1 MKIHRLNSNNAFD
14 KLWVIGSLVAVL
26 ALLLCTASGASA
38 QVTTA
43 DVRGTIMDEQGAAVA
58 GADVSITNAQTG
70 LSRGTK
76 SGSDGS
82 YSFTELP
89 LGPYNVHVTHAGFKA
104 ETQTGIVLHV
114 NDSLVVNVSLKVGA
128 ISESVTVEASP
139 VAVETTSGELTGL
152 IEASQVSELPLNGRN
167 FMQLIT
173 LIPGVAPAEAFSV
186 TNKGLKGA
194 SDVSVSGSPSNG
206 NQWLVDGANN
216 NDTGSQRTILIY
228 PSTESIEEFKIERNS
243 YGAEFG
249 LMAGA
254 TISLVTKSGT
264 NDFHGSA
271 FYSGRNDKLNAY
283 DTELKAGC
291 NYVNGVIQNCPKNKF
306 RGNDYGFTIG
316 GPVKKGKVFFF
327 YSEEWNKR
335 IEGLTANN
343 HVPTIGERTGNF
355 ADVAACPASAA
366 NKAKGVN
373 DFGFPIDSTTGAPA
387 LHDPA
392 GPVGNASFGSSIPSG
407 RLSPGGELA
416 MTQYPNPTLTYT
428 STSCP
433 FINWTASQNVPT
445 PWREEN
451 ARGDINITKTLTL
464 MLKFTND
471 HWVLGPP
478 SNGFGW
484 GNNSL
489 GVIDES
495 WNQPGRIAA
504 AKLSKT
510 IGATAVND
518 FQFSYSANR
527 ITIQP
532 SNLPLEQKL
541 NDAMPTFF
549 PLSGKRYGD
558 KGPSVWYSGWGNA
571 HLPSVWTIAPW
582 ANAQDLYTWQDDFSI
597 VRGRHTLKFGGI
609 FSRNSK
615 NEQQSNAE
623 FGGLFGAVGYN
634 GCNGTVTKDA
644 MGNPILPCPNGAGNL
659 TGYDV
664 ADNLLLN
671 MAFNW
676 SEASNININDIRWRN
691 TEFYGADT
699 FRLSNRLTV
708 VYGVR
713 YSLLPNPYFND
724 DLYTS
729 FNPAAYN
736 AALGNATCNG
746 LLYPPD
752 KPNPCPAGTG
762 GMAGPNRALWNNNNH
777 MFAPRLSFAYDPTGK
792 GKWAI
797 RAGAGQFFNR
807 DRLYP
812 LQIGGANPPFI
823 GNFTTTNG
831 RFIDSITQPPA
842 CAPNCFGQGLGNAT
856 IGGETS
862 NQMPNSW
869 QYNLTIQHELFHNAV
884 LEVGYVGNHN
894 VHWEIRSDINGIHAA
909 DRLAYLQDSAC
920 SKSLGNC
927 LDANG
932 KPEDANP
939 ARTALRPFGP
949 LRGDNSL
956 TYYTRNAS
964 SSYNALQALF
974 NMRFTRNSIFQ
985 VAYTWSKLISDTQ
998 LIDTPALNVDPYN
1011 PRASRGPDL
1020 LNRPQILVANVVYNL
1035 PTLQAQQKFVRGA
1048 LGSWEISGIVNL
1060 ATGPSLTPTINSIA
1074 NLGDP
1079 SGTGSNSLERPMR
1092 VPGQP
1097 CRTSG
1102 PDGRQWLNPN
1112 AYTMNGFVLGQIGSS
1127 GVGICSGPGNSDL
1140 DASLRKNFKLTERV
1154 RVQFQFDFF
1163 NAFNHPQY
1171 QASALNMG
1179 LNFNAPKLTV
1189 DDPTSAEF
1197 LDSAGAP
1204 IYPRTNPAPMSSPFT
1219 GCGASHLASATGNY
1233 PQIWCANSITNTT
1246 LNAGTFGYASGARE
1260 NGWRQM
1266 QYGIKFSF

>member
-1 MKIHRLNSNNAFD
+1 MKIQFLNASKSFSNSRAMISLLAVVVLVLGSAF
-14 KLWVIGSLVAVL
+14 
-26 ALLLCTASGASA
+26 GARA

-43 DVRGTIMDEQGAAVA
+43 DVRGAIMDEQGAAVA
-58 GADVSITNAQTG
+58 GADVSIINAQTG
-70 LSRGTK
+70 LSRNTK
-76 SGSDGS
+76 SGSDGA

-89 LGPYNVHVTHAGFKA
+89 LGTYNIHVTHPGFKA
-104 ETQTGIVLHV
+104 ETQTGITLHV
-114 NDSLVVNVSLKVGA
+114 NDSLVLNVSLKVGA

-139 VAVETTSGELTGL
+139 VEVETTSGELTGL
-152 IEASQVSELPLNGRN
+152 IRPNQVSELPLNGRN

-228 PSTESIEEFKIERNS
+228 PSTESIQEFKIERNS

-254 TISLVTKSGT
+254 TISLVTKSGS
-264 NDFHGSA
+264 NGFHGSVY
-271 FYSGRNDKLNAY
+271 YSGRNDKLNAY

-291 NYVNGVIQNCPKNKF
+291 PTCPKNKF
-306 RGNDYGFTIG
+306 RGNDYGYTIG
-316 GPVKKGKVFFF
+316 GPVKKNKIFFF
-327 YSEEWNKR
+327 WSQEWNKR
-335 IEGLTANN
+335 IEGLTATN
-343 HVPTIGERTGNF
+343 HVPTMAERGGDF
-355 ADVAACPASAA
+355 SDLAACPASA
-366 NKAKGVN
+366 N
-373 DFGFPIDSTTGAPA
+373 TGYPVGG
-387 LHDPA
+387 LHDPSGA
-392 GPVGNASFGSSIPSG
+392 PGNTSFGNTIPAG
-407 RLSPGGELA
+407 RLSPGGALA
-416 MTQYPNPTLTYT
+416 LTQYPAPTLAYT

-433 FINWTASQNVPT
+433 FLNWTQSQNVPT

-471 HWVLGPP
+471 SWKIGPP

-484 GNNSL
+484 GSNSL
-489 GVIDES
+489 GVIDQS

-510 IGATAVND
+510 IGSSAVND

-532 SNLPLEQKL
+532 SNLALEQKL
-541 NDAMPTFF
+541 NNAIPTFF
-549 PLSGKRYGD
+549 PLSDKRYGD
-558 KGPSVWYSGWGNA
+558 KGPSIWFSGWGNA
-571 HLPSVWTIAPW
+571 HLPSVWTISPW
-582 ANAQDLYTWQDDFSI
+582 ANAQDLYTWQDDFSM
-597 VRGRHTLKFGGI
+597 VKGRHTLKFGGI
-609 FSRNSK
+609 YSRNSK

-623 FGGLFGAVGYN
+623 FGGLFGAVGFN
-634 GCNGTVTKDA
+634 GCSGTVVA
-644 MGNPILPCPNGAGNL
+644 GQCPNASGNL

-664 ADNLLLN
+664 ADVLLKN

-676 SEASNININDIRWRN
+676 SEASNININDIRWQN
-691 TEFYGADT
+691 TEFYAADT
-699 FRLSNRLTV
+699 YRVTSRFTL
-708 VYGVR
+708 VYGLR

-736 AALGNATCNG
+736 PALGTATCNG
-746 LLYPPD
+746 LLYPPG

-762 GMAGPNRALWNNNNH
+762 GTPGPNRALWNNNNH
-777 MFAPRLSFAYDPTGK
+777 MIAPRLSMAYDPTGK

-807 DRLYP
+807 DRLYA

-831 RFIDSITQPPA
+831 RFIDTITQPGA
-842 CAPNCFGQGLGNAT
+842 CAPNCFGQGLGNAA

-869 QYNLTIQHELFHNAV
+869 QYNLTIQHELFKNAV

-894 VHWEIRSDINGIHAA
+894 VHWEIRSDINAVPEA
-909 DRLAYLQDSAC
+909 DRLTYVQDS
-920 SKSLGNC
+920 GN
-927 LDANG
+927 G
-932 KPEDANP
+932 T
-939 ARTALRPFGP
+939 ARAGLRPFGP
-949 LRGDNSL
+949 LKGDNSL

-964 SSYNALQALF
+964 SNYNSLQALF
-974 NMRFTRNSIFQ
+974 NMRFSRNSIFQ

-998 LIDTPALNVDPYN
+998 LIDTPALNVDHYN

-1020 LNRPQILVANVVYNL
+1020 LNRPQILVANLVYNL
-1035 PTLQAQQKFVRGA
+1035 PTLQGQDKYVRGA
-1048 LGSWEISGIVNL
+1048 FGSWEVSGIVNL
-1060 ATGPSLTPTINSIA
+1060 AAGPSLTPTINSIQ

-1097 CRTSG
+1097 CRVSSA
-1102 PDGRQWLNPN
+1102 DGRQWLNPN
-1112 AYTMNGFVLGQIGSS
+1112 AYTMNGFALGQIGSS
-1127 GVGICSGPGNSDL
+1127 GVGICTGPGNSDV
-1140 DASLRKNFKLTERV
+1140 DTSLRKNFKITERV
-1154 RVQFQFDFF
+1154 RMQFQFDFF
-1163 NAFNHPQY
+1163 NLFNHPQY
-1171 QASALNMG
+1171 QASAINMG
-1179 LNFNAPKLTV
+1179 LNFNAVNTAASP
-1189 DDPTSAEF
+1189 EF
-1197 LDSAGAP
+1197 KTASGAGT
-1204 IYPRTNPAPMSSPFT
+1204 TN
-1219 GCGASHLASATGNY
+1219 LANAV
-1233 PQIWCANSITNTT
+1233 SIQNTT
-1246 LNAGTFGYASGARE
+1246 LSPGTFGYATQSRE
-1260 NGWRQM
+1260 NGWRQL
-1266 QYGIKFSF
+1266 QYGLKFTF

>member
-1 MKIHRLNSNNAFD
+1 MNIRFSNSNKANATCRM
-14 KLWVIGSLVAVL
+14 IGSLLTLV
-26 ALLLCTASGASA
+26 ALLLCTSVAARA
-38 QVTTA
+38 QVVTA
-43 DVRGTIMDEQGAAVA
+43 SVRGTIMDEQGAAVA
-58 GADVSITNAQTG
+58 GADVTIANSATG
-70 LSRGTK
+70 YSRTAKTGV
-76 SGSDGS
+76 DGQ
-82 YSFTELP
+82 YSFQELP
-89 LGPYNVHVTHAGFKA
+89 LGVYSLHVSHSGFKS
-104 ETQTGIVLHV
+104 ETQTGITLHV
-114 NDSLVVNVSLKVGA
+114 NDSLVLNVSLKVGA
-128 ISESVTVEASP
+128 ITESVTVEAAP
-139 VAVETTSGELTGL
+139 VAVETTNGELTGL

-216 NDTGSQRTILIY
+216 NDTGSQRTILVY
-228 PSTESIEEFKIERNS
+228 PSTESIQEFKIERNS

-254 TISLVTKSGT
+254 TISLVTKSGS
-264 NDFHGSA
+264 NAFHGSVY
-271 FYSGRNDKLNAY
+271 YSGRNDKLNSY

-291 NYVNGVIQNCPKNKF
+291 PTCAKNKF
-306 RGNDYGFTIG
+306 RGNDYGYTIG
-316 GPVKKGKVFFF
+316 GPVKKDKIFFF
-327 YSEEWNKR
+327 WSQEWNKR
-335 IEGLTANN
+335 IEGLTASA
-343 HVPTIGERTGNF
+343 HVPTLGERTGNF
-355 ADVAACPASAA
+355 SDVAACPASAA
-366 NKAKGVN
+366 NKANGVN
-373 DFGFPIDSTTGAPA
+373 DFGFPINTVTGAPA

-392 GPVGNASFGSSIPSG
+392 GAPGNQSLGSSIPAG
-407 RLSPGGELA
+407 RQSAGALLA
-416 MTQYPNPTLTYT
+416 LTQYPAPTLAYT
-428 STSCP
+428 SASCP
-433 FINWTASQNVPT
+433 FTNWTASQNVPT

-451 ARGDINITKTLTL
+451 VRGDFNITKTLTL

-471 HWVLGPP
+471 SWQIGPP

-484 GNNSL
+484 GNNNL

-495 WNQPGRIAA
+495 WSQPGRIAA

-510 IGATAVND
+510 LGSSAVND

-527 ITIQP
+527 ITINP
-532 SNLPLEQKL
+532 SNLALETQL
-541 NDAMPTFF
+541 NNAIPTFF
-549 PLSGKRYGD
+549 PISDKRYGD
-558 KGPSVWYSGWGNA
+558 KGPSIWFSGWGNA

-597 VRGRHTLKFGGI
+597 VKSRHTLKFGAVY
-609 FSRNSK
+609 SRNSK

-634 GCNGTVTKDA
+634 GCTNKVVAGQ
-644 MGNPILPCPNGAGNL
+644 CPNTSGNL

-664 ADNLLLN
+664 SDLLLQN

-676 SEASNININDIRWRN
+676 SEASTININDIRWQN
-691 TEFYGADT
+691 TEFYAADT
-699 FRLSNRLTV
+699 FRVTSRFTL

-713 YSLLPNPYFND
+713 YSLLPNPYFAD

-736 AALGNATCNG
+736 PALGTATCNG
-746 LLYPPD
+746 LLYSPGL
-752 KPNPCPAGTG
+752 KSNPCPAGSG
-762 GMAGPNRALWNNNNH
+762 GTPGPNRALWNNNNH
-777 MFAPRLSFAYDPTGK
+777 MFAPRLSMAWDPTGK

-797 RAGAGQFFNR
+797 RLGAGQFFNR
-807 DRLYP
+807 DRLYA

-823 GNFTTTNG
+823 GNFTTNSG
-831 RFIDSITQPPA
+831 RFIDNVNQPGA
-842 CAPNCFGQGLGNAT
+842 CAPTCFSQGLGNAA

-869 QYNLTIQHELFHNAV
+869 QYNLTVQHELFRNAV

-894 VHWEIRSDINGIHAA
+894 IHWEIRSDVNAVPEA
-909 DRLAYLQDSAC
+909 DRLRYVQNAGNSAFRA
-920 SKSLGNC
+920 G
-927 LDANG
+927 
-932 KPEDANP
+932 
-939 ARTALRPFGP
+939 LRPFGP
-949 LRGDNSL
+949 LKGDNSL

-998 LIDTPALNVDPYN
+998 LIDTPALNVDHYN
-1011 PRASRGPDL
+1011 PSASRGPDL

-1035 PTLQAQQKFVRGA
+1035 PTLQNQGKFVRNA

-1060 ATGPSLTPTINSIA
+1060 ASGPSLTPTINSIA

-1092 VPGQP
+1092 VAGQP
-1097 CRTSG
+1097 CRASG

-1112 AYTMNGFVLGQIGSS
+1112 AYTMNGFELGKIGSS
-1127 GVGICSGPGNSDL
+1127 GVGICTGPGNSDV
-1140 DASLRKNFKLTERV
+1140 DSSLRKNFKLTERV
-1154 RVQFQFDFF
+1154 RMQFQFDFF
-1163 NAFNHPQY
+1163 NLFNHPQY
-1171 QASALNMG
+1171 QASALNVG
-1179 LNFNAPKLTV
+1179 LNFTAPNTAALPEFKDAAGNGTTSIANAV
-1189 DDPTSAEF
+1189 
-1197 LDSAGAP
+1197 
-1204 IYPRTNPAPMSSPFT
+1204 
-1219 GCGASHLASATGNY
+1219 
-1233 PQIWCANSITNTT
+1233 SIQNTT
-1246 LNAGTFGYASGARE
+1246 LNPGTFGYATQSRE
-1260 NGWRQM
+1260 NGWRQL
-1266 QYGIKFSF
+1266 QYGLKFTF

>member
-1 MKIHRLNSNNAFD
+1 MKIQFLNSNESFCNSRVIISLFAVVVLVLCSAF
-14 KLWVIGSLVAVL
+14 SAR
-26 ALLLCTASGASA
+26 A

-43 DVRGTIMDEQGAAVA
+43 AVRGTVMDEQGAAIA
-58 GADVSITNAQTG
+58 EADVSFTSTEMG
-70 LSRGTK
+70 FTRSMK
-76 SGSDGS
+76 SGSDGQ
-82 YSFTELP
+82 YNFPELP
-89 LGPYNVHVTHAGFKA
+89 LGTYRVHVTHAGFKA

-114 NDSLVVNVSLKVGA
+114 NDSLVLNVSLKVGA
-128 ISESVTVEASP
+128 ITETVTVEAAP
-139 VAVETTSGELTGL
+139 VAVETTNGELTGL
-152 IEASQVSELPLNGRN
+152 IQSSQVSELPLNGRN

-173 LIPGVAPAEAFSV
+173 LVPGVAPAEAFSV

-206 NQWLVDGANN
+206 NQWLLDGANN

-228 PSTESIEEFKIERNS
+228 PSTESIQEFKIERNS

-254 TISLVTKSGT
+254 TISLVTKSGS
-264 NDFHGSA
+264 NGFHGSVY
-271 FYSGRNDKLNAY
+271 YSGRNDKLNSF

-291 NYVNGVIQNCPKNKF
+291 PTCAKNKF
-306 RGNDYGFTIG
+306 RGNDYGYTIG
-316 GPVKKGKVFFF
+316 GPVKKDKIFFF
-327 YSEEWNKR
+327 WSQEWNKR
-335 IEGLTANN
+335 IEGLTATN
-343 HVPTIGERTGNF
+343 HVPTLAERGGDFN
-355 ADVAACPASAA
+355 DLAACPASA
-366 NKAKGVN
+366 G
-373 DFGFPIDSTTGAPA
+373 TGYPA
-387 LHDPA
+387 GGLHDPA
-392 GPVGNASFGSSIPSG
+392 GAPGNFSFGNTIPTARLNPVGQ
-407 RLSPGGELA
+407 LLL
-416 MTQYPNPTLTYT
+416 TQYPAPTLPYT
-428 STSCP
+428 SSSCP
-433 FINWTASQNVPT
+433 NLNWTASQNVPT

-451 ARGDINITKTLTL
+451 VRGDINLTKTLTL

-471 HWVLGPP
+471 SWKIGPP

-484 GNNSL
+484 GSNSL

-510 IGATAVND
+510 IGPSAVND

-532 SNLPLEQKL
+532 SNIALEQKL
-541 NDAMPTFF
+541 NDAIPTFF

-571 HLPSVWTIAPW
+571 HLPSVWTISPW

-597 VRGRHTLKFGGI
+597 VKGRHTLKFGGI
-609 FSRNSK
+609 YSRNSK

-623 FGGLFGAVGYN
+623 FGGMFGAVGYN
-634 GCNGTVTKDA
+634 GCNGKLVA
-644 MGNPILPCPNGAGNL
+644 GQCPFTTAGSFT

-664 ADNLLLN
+664 ADQVLQN

-676 SEASNININDIRWRN
+676 SEASNININDIRWQN
-691 TEFYGADT
+691 TEFYAADT
-699 FRLSNRLTV
+699 FRMTSRFTL

-736 AALGNATCNG
+736 PALGNATCNG
-746 LLYPPD
+746 LLYSPGL
-752 KPNPCPAGTG
+752 KANPCPANSG
-762 GMAGPNRALWNNNNH
+762 GIAGPNRALWNNNNH

-807 DRLYP
+807 DRLYA

-831 RFIDSITQPPA
+831 RFVDSITQPGA
-842 CAPNCFGQGLGNAT
+842 CAPTCFGQGLGNAA

-884 LEVGYVGNHN
+884 LAVGYVGNHN
-894 VHWEIRSDINGIHAA
+894 VHWEIRSDINAVPEA
-909 DRLAYLQDSAC
+909 DRLTFIHDQGNATLQ
-920 SKSLGNC
+920 G
-927 LDANG
+927 
-932 KPEDANP
+932 
-939 ARTALRPFGP
+939 ALRPFNALKGS
-949 LRGDNSL
+949 NSL

-964 SSYNALQALF
+964 SNYNALQALF

-998 LIDTPALNVDPYN
+998 LIDTPALNVDHNN
-1011 PRASRGPDL
+1011 PTASRGPDL
-1020 LNRPQILVANVVYNL
+1020 LNRPQILVANMVYNL
-1035 PTLQAQQKFVRGA
+1035 PTLQDREKFVRGA

-1060 ATGPSLTPTINSIA
+1060 ATGPSLTPVISSIQGVSDPWG
-1074 NLGDP
+1074 LG
-1079 SGTGSNSLERPMR
+1079 STGLQR
-1092 VPGQP
+1092 
-1097 CRTSG
+1097 
-1102 PDGRQWLNPN
+1102 
-1112 AYTMNGFVLGQIGSS
+1112 AA
-1127 GVGICSGPGNSDL
+1127 GV
-1140 DASLRKNFKLTERV
+1140 R
-1154 RVQFQFDFF
+1154 
-1163 NAFNHPQY
+1163 
-1171 QASALNMG
+1171 
-1179 LNFNAPKLTV
+1179 
-1189 DDPTSAEF
+1189 
-1197 LDSAGAP
+1197 
-1204 IYPRTNPAPMSSPFT
+1204 
-1219 GCGASHLASATGNY
+1219 
-1233 PQIWCANSITNTT
+1233 
-1246 LNAGTFGYASGARE
+1246 
-1260 NGWRQM
+1260 
-1266 QYGIKFSF
+1266 

>member
-1 MKIHRLNSNNAFD
+1 MKNQASRLSGVRFNFRTILA
-14 KLWVIGSLVAVL
+14 LCG
-26 ALLLCTASGASA
+26 ALLLMLGASSVVQA

-43 DVRGTIMDEQGAAVA
+43 DVRGTILDEQGAAVA
-58 GADVSITNAQTG
+58 GADVSITNTQTG
-70 LSRGTK
+70 LSRNTK
-76 SGSDGS
+76 SGSDGA

-89 LGPYNVHVTHAGFKA
+89 LGTYNIHVTHAGFKA
-104 ETQTGIVLHV
+104 ETQTGVALHV
-114 NDSLVVNVSLKVGA
+114 NDSLVLNVALRVGA
-128 ISESVTVEASP
+128 ISEMVTVEASP
-139 VAVETTSGELTGL
+139 IAVETTSGELTGL
-152 IEASQVSELPLNGRN
+152 IQGSQVSELPLNGRN

-249 LMAGA
+249 LMSGA
-254 TISLVTKSGT
+254 TINLVTKSGS
-264 NDFHGSA
+264 NAFHGSVY
-271 FYSGRNDKLNAY
+271 YSGRNDKLNAF

-291 NYVNGVIQNCPKNKF
+291 PTCPKNKF
-306 RGNDYGFTIG
+306 RGNDYGYTVG
-316 GPVKKGKVFFF
+316 GPVKKDKIFFF
-327 YSEEWNKR
+327 WSQEWNKR
-335 IEGLTANN
+335 IEGLTATN
-343 HVPTIGERTGNF
+343 HVPTMAERTGDF
-355 ADVAACPASAA
+355 SDLAACPASA
-366 NKAKGVN
+366 N
-373 DFGFPIDSTTGAPA
+373 TGYPA
-387 LHDPA
+387 GGLHDPTQA
-392 GPVGNASFGSSIPSG
+392 PGTFTFGNTIPAN
-407 RLSPGGELA
+407 RVSPGGALA
-416 MTQYPNPTLTYT
+416 LTEYPAPTLAYT

-433 FINWTASQNVPT
+433 FLNWTASQNVPT

-451 ARGDINITKTLTL
+451 ARGDINLTKSLTL

-471 HWVLGPP
+471 SWKIGPP

-484 GNNSL
+484 GSNSL

-504 AKLSKT
+504 AKLTKT
-510 IGATAVND
+510 IGASAVND

-532 SNLPLEQKL
+532 SNLALEQKL
-541 NDAMPTFF
+541 NDAIPTFF

-558 KGPSVWYSGWGNA
+558 KGPSVWFSGWGNA
-571 HLPSVWTIAPW
+571 HLPSVWTISPW

-597 VRGRHTLKFGGI
+597 VKGRHTLKFGGI
-609 FSRNSK
+609 YSRNSK

-634 GCNGTVTKDA
+634 GCSGTVVV
-644 MGNPILPCPNGAGNL
+644 GQCPNASGNL

-664 ADNLLLN
+664 ADVLLQN

-691 TEFYGADT
+691 TEFYAADT
-699 FRLSNRLTV
+699 YRVTSRFTV
-708 VYGVR
+708 VYGLR

-724 DLYTS
+724 NLYTS

-736 AALGNATCNG
+736 PALGNATCNG
-746 LLYPPD
+746 LLYPPGE
-752 KPNPCPAGTG
+752 PNPCPAGTG
-762 GMAGPNRALWNNNNH
+762 GTPGPNRALWNNNNH
-777 MFAPRLSFAYDPTGK
+777 MFAPRLSMAFDPTGN

-807 DRLYP
+807 DRLFA

-831 RFIDSITQPPA
+831 RFIDSISQPGA
-842 CAPNCFGQGLGNAT
+842 CAPNCFGQGLGNAA

-869 QYNLTIQHELFHNAV
+869 QYNLTIQHELFKNAV

-894 VHWEIRSDINGIHAA
+894 VHWEIRSDINSVPEA
-909 DRLAYLQDSAC
+909 DRLTYVQDS
-920 SKSLGNC
+920 GN
-927 LDANG
+927 G
-932 KPEDANP
+932 P
-939 ARTALRPFGP
+939 ARAALRPFGP
-949 LRGDNSL
+949 LKGDNSL
-956 TYYTRNAS
+956 TYYTHNAS
-964 SSYNALQALF
+964 SSYNSLQALF
-974 NMRFTRNSIFQ
+974 NMHFTHNSIFQ

-998 LIDTPALNVDPYN
+998 LIDTPALNVDHNN
-1011 PRASRGPDL
+1011 PAASRGPDL

-1035 PTLQAQQKFVRGA
+1035 PALQDRNKYVRGA

-1060 ATGPSLTPTINSIA
+1060 ASGPSLTPIINSIA
-1074 NLGDP
+1074 NVGDP

-1097 CRTSG
+1097 CRVKG

-1127 GVGICSGPGNSDL
+1127 GVGICSGPGNSDV
-1140 DASLRKNFKLTERV
+1140 DSSLRKNFKITERV
-1154 RVQFQFDFF
+1154 KMQFQFDFF
-1163 NAFNHPQY
+1163 NLFNHPQY
-1171 QASALNMG
+1171 QAQNAATDLALG
-1179 LNFNAPKLTV
+1179 LNFNAPNTAALPEFKTAAGTGT
-1189 DDPTSAEF
+1189 TSLSNAV
-1197 LDSAGAP
+1197 
-1204 IYPRTNPAPMSSPFT
+1204 
-1219 GCGASHLASATGNY
+1219 
-1233 PQIWCANSITNTT
+1233 SIQNTT
-1246 LNAGTFGYASGARE
+1246 LSPGNFGYATKSRE

-1266 QYGIKFSF
+1266 QYGLKFSF

>member
-1 MKIHRLNSNNAFD
+1 MKTQFPNSKD
-14 KLWVIGSLVAVL
+14 VMRKLRVFASLLGFL
-26 ALLLCTASGASA
+26 ALILCTSLAARA

-43 DVRGTIMDEQGAAVA
+43 DVRGTVTDEQGAAVA
-58 GADVSITNAQTG
+58 GADVTITNAQTG
-70 LSRGTK
+70 LARDAK
-76 SGSDGS
+76 SGTDGT

-89 LGPYNVHVTHAGFKA
+89 LGSYNIHVTHSGFKA

-114 NDSLVVNVSLKVGA
+114 NDSLVVNVGLKIGA

-139 VAVETTSGELTGL
+139 IAVETTSGELTGL
-152 IEASQVSELPLNGRN
+152 IQASQVSELPLNGRN

-228 PSTESIEEFKIERNS
+228 PSTESIQEFKIERNS

-291 NYVNGVIQNCPKNKF
+291 PTPLSSVTCPKNKF

-335 IEGLTANN
+335 IEGLTASN
-343 HVPTIGERTGNF
+343 HVPTMAERGGDF
-355 ADVAACPASAA
+355 SDLAACPASA
-366 NKAKGVN
+366 G
-373 DFGFPIDSTTGAPA
+373 TGYPA
-387 LHDPA
+387 GGLHDPSAAPGTFGFA
-392 GPVGNASFGSSIPSG
+392 GQATTNTIPAN
-407 RLSPGGELA
+407 RLSPGGALA
-416 MTQYPNPTLTYT
+416 LTEYPAPTLPYT

-451 ARGDINITKTLTL
+451 ARGDINLTKSLTL

-471 HWVLGPP
+471 SWKIGPP

-484 GNNSL
+484 GSNSL

-510 IGATAVND
+510 IGASAVND

-532 SNLPLEQKL
+532 SNLALETAL
-541 NDAMPTFF
+541 NDAIPTFF
-549 PLSGKRYGD
+549 PIGGKRYGD
-558 KGPSVWYSGWGNA
+558 KGPSIWFSGWGNA
-571 HLPSVWTIAPW
+571 HLPSVWTISPW

-597 VRGRHTLKFGGI
+597 VRGKHTIKLGGVY
-609 FSRNSK
+609 SRNSK

-623 FGGLFGAVGYN
+623 FGGLFGSVGFN
-634 GCNGTVTKDA
+634 GCSGTVVA
-644 MGNPILPCPNGAGNL
+644 GQCPNASGNQ

-664 ADNLLLN
+664 ADVLLKN

-676 SEASNININDIRWRN
+676 SEASNININDIRWQN
-691 TEFYGADT
+691 TEFYAADT
-699 FRLSNRLTV
+699 FRVTSRLTV

-736 AALGNATCNG
+736 PALGNATCNG
-746 LLYPPD
+746 LLYSPA

-762 GMAGPNRALWNNNNH
+762 GVAGPNRALWNNNNH

-797 RAGAGQFFNR
+797 RVGAGQFFNR
-807 DRLYP
+807 DRLYA

-831 RFIDSITQPPA
+831 RFIDSITQPGA
-842 CAPNCFGQGLGNAT
+842 CSPNCFGQGLGNAA

-869 QYNLTIQHELFHNAV
+869 QYNVTIQHELFKNAL
-884 LEVGYVGNHN
+884 LELGYVGNHN
-894 VHWEIRSDINGIHAA
+894 VHWEIRSDINAVPEA
-909 DRLAYLQDSAC
+909 DRLTYVQDS
-920 SKSLGNC
+920 GNG
-927 LDANG
+927 A
-932 KPEDANP
+932 
-939 ARTALRPFGP
+939 ARAALRPFGP
-949 LRGDNSL
+949 LKGDNSL

-964 SSYNALQALF
+964 SSYNSLQALF

-985 VAYTWSKLISDTQ
+985 LAYTWSKLISDTQ
-998 LIDTPALNVDPYN
+998 LIDTPALNIDHYN
-1011 PRASRGPDL
+1011 PSASRGPDL

-1035 PTLQAQQKFVRGA
+1035 PTLQSQQKFVRGA
-1048 LGSWEISGIVNL
+1048 LGSWELSGIVNL
-1060 ATGPSLTPTINSIA
+1060 ASGPSLTPIINSIS

-1097 CRTSG
+1097 CRVSG

-1112 AYTMNGFVLGQIGSS
+1112 AYTLNGFQLGQIGNS
-1127 GVGICSGPGNSDL
+1127 GVGICTGPGNSDV
-1140 DASLRKNFKLTERV
+1140 DSSLRKNFKLTERF
-1154 RVQFQFDFF
+1154 RMQFSFDMF
-1163 NAFNHPQY
+1163 NLFNHPQY
-1171 QASALNMG
+1171 QASALNLG
-1179 LNFNAPKLTV
+1179 LNFNAPNTAAL
-1189 DDPTSAEF
+1189 PEF
-1197 LDSAGAP
+1197 K
-1204 IYPRTNPAPMSSPFT
+1204 T
-1219 GCGASHLASATGNY
+1219 ATGAGTTN
-1233 PQIWCANSITNTT
+1233 IANAVSLQNTT
-1246 LNAGTFGYASGARE
+1246 LSPGTFGYATQARE

-1266 QYGIKFSF
+1266 QYGLKISF

>member
-1 MKIHRLNSNNAFD
+1 MASVSEAWISYLFPPKTSSRGTRMKIQRLNSNNAFD
-14 KLWVIGSLVAVL
+14 KLWVIGSLLVVL
-26 ALLLCTASGASA
+26 ALVLCSASGARA

-43 DVRGTIMDEQGAAVA
+43 DVRGTIMDEMGAAVA
-58 GADVSITNAQTG
+58 GADVSISNAQTG
-70 LSRGTK
+70 LTRNTK
-76 SGSDGS
+76 SGSDGT

-89 LGPYNVHVTHAGFKA
+89 LGTYNIHVTHAGFKA
-104 ETQTGIVLHV
+104 ETQTGIALHV
-114 NDSLVVNVSLKVGA
+114 NDSLVVNVGLRVGA

-152 IEASQVSELPLNGRN
+152 IQASQVSELPLNGRN

-173 LIPGVAPAEAFSV
+173 LVPGVAPAEAFSV

-254 TISLVTKSGT
+254 TISLVTKSGS

-271 FYSGRNDKLNAY
+271 YYSGRNDKLNAY

-291 NYVNGVIQNCPKNKF
+291 PTPLSPVTCPKNKF

-335 IEGLTANN
+335 IEGLTATN
-343 HVPTIGERTGNF
+343 HVPTMAERGGDF
-355 ADVAACPASAA
+355 SDVAACAA
-366 NKAKGVN
+366 AGV
-373 DFGFPIDSTTGAPA
+373 GGTGYPTTG

-392 GPVGNASFGSSIPSG
+392 AAPGTYFGNVIAPG
-407 RLSPGGELA
+407 RLDATGQLLLSE
-416 MTQYPNPTLTYT
+416 YPAPTLAYT
-428 STSCP
+428 PTSCP
-433 FINWTASQNVPT
+433 NLNWTASQNVPT

-451 ARGDINITKTLTL
+451 ARGDINLTKTLTL

-471 HWVLGPP
+471 SWQIGPP

-484 GNNSL
+484 GSNSL

-510 IGATAVND
+510 IGSNAVND

-527 ITIQP
+527 ITINP
-532 SNLPLEQKL
+532 SNLALETSL

-549 PLSGKRYGD
+549 PLAGKRYGD

-571 HLPSVWTIAPW
+571 HLPSVWTISPW

-597 VRGRHTLKFGGI
+597 VKGRHTLKFGGI
-609 FSRNSK
+609 FSKNSK

-623 FGGLFGAVGYN
+623 FGNMNGAVGYL
-634 GCNGTVTKDA
+634 GCNGATKYSD
-644 MGNPILPCPNGAGNL
+644 GTPIPSCPNAAGNT

-664 ADNLLLN
+664 ADQLLQG

-699 FRLSNRLTV
+699 FRLTNRLTV

-736 AALGNATCNG
+736 PALKTGTCNG

-752 KPNPCPAGTG
+752 KPNPCATLPGGAAVNG
-762 GMAGPNRALWNNNNH
+762 GMPGPNRALWNNNNH
-777 MFAPRLSFAYDPTGK
+777 MFAPRFSIAYDPTGK

-807 DRLYP
+807 DRLYA

-831 RFIDSITQPPA
+831 RFADSIAQPGA
-842 CAPNCFGQGLGNAT
+842 CAPNGVHSAGCFGQGLGNAA

-869 QYNLTIQHELFHNAV
+869 QYNLTVQHELFHNAV

-894 VHWEIRSDINGIHAA
+894 VHWEIRSDINAVPEA
-909 DRLAYLQDSAC
+909 DRLAFVQDQGNAALQA
-920 SKSLGNC
+920 
-927 LDANG
+927 AF
-932 KPEDANP
+932 
-939 ARTALRPFGP
+939 RPFNALKGN
-949 LRGDNSL
+949 NSL

-998 LIDTPALNVDPYN
+998 LIDTPALNVDHNN
-1011 PRASRGPDL
+1011 PSASRGPDL
-1020 LNRPQILVANVVYNL
+1020 LNRPQILVANVIYNL
-1035 PTLQAQQKFVRGA
+1035 PTLQDQQKFVRGA
-1048 LGSWEISGIVNL
+1048 LGSWEVSGIVNL
-1060 ATGPSLTPTINSIA
+1060 ATGPSLTPVISSIQGVSDPWG
-1074 NLGDP
+1074 LG
-1079 SGTGSNSLERPMR
+1079 STGLQRPVR

-1097 CRTSG
+1097 CRASG
-1102 PDGRQWLNPN
+1102 SDGRQWLNPN
-1112 AYTMNGFVLGQIGSS
+1112 AYTMNGFMLGSNGTS
-1127 GVGICSGPGNSDL
+1127 GVGICQGPGNSDV
-1140 DASLRKNFKLTERV
+1140 DSSLRKNFKLTERV
-1154 RVQFQFDFF
+1154 KMQFQFDFF
-1163 NAFNHPQY
+1163 NLFNHPQY
-1171 QASALNMG
+1171 QASALTMG
-1179 LNFNAPKLTV
+1179 LNFNAVNTV
-1189 DDPTSAEF
+1189 ASPEF
-1197 LDSAGAP
+1197 KTASGAGT
-1204 IYPRTNPAPMSSPFT
+1204 TN
-1219 GCGASHLASATGNY
+1219 
-1233 PQIWCANSITNTT
+1233 IANAVSIQNTT
-1246 LNAGTFGYASGARE
+1246 LTPGTFGYATQARE

-1266 QYGIKFSF
+1266 QYGLKFSF

>member
-1 MKIHRLNSNNAFD
+1 MKIQRLHSNNVFD
-14 KLWVIGSLVAVL
+14 KLWAIGSLLVVL
-26 ALLLCTASGASA
+26 ALVLCSSSGARA

-70 LSRGTK
+70 LTRSAKAGT
-76 SGSDGS
+76 DGS

-89 LGPYNVHVTHAGFKA
+89 LGTYNIHVTHAGFKS

-114 NDSLVVNVSLKVGA
+114 NDSIVVNVSLKVGA

-152 IEASQVSELPLNGRN
+152 IQASQVSELPLNGRN

-173 LIPGVAPAEAFSV
+173 LVPGVAPAEAFSV

-228 PSTESIEEFKIERNS
+228 PSTESIQEFKIERNS

-254 TISLVTKSGT
+254 TISLVTKSGS
-264 NDFHGSA
+264 NDFHGSV

-291 NYVNGVIQNCPKNKF
+291 PTPLSPVTCPKNKF

-327 YSEEWNKR
+327 YSQEWNKR
-335 IEGLTANN
+335 IEGLTATN
-343 HVPTIGERTGNF
+343 HVPTLAERTGDF
-355 ADVAACPASAA
+355 SDLAACPASA
-366 NKAKGVN
+366 G
-373 DFGFPIDSTTGAPA
+373 TGYPA
-387 LHDPA
+387 GGLHDPTA
-392 GPVGNASFGSSIPSG
+392 APGTFTFGNTIPAA
-407 RLSPGGELA
+407 RVNAVGELLL
-416 MTQYPNPTLTYT
+416 TQYPAPTLPYT

-433 FINWTASQNVPT
+433 NLNWTASQNVPT

-451 ARGDINITKTLTL
+451 VRGDINLTKTLTL

-471 HWVLGPP
+471 SWQIGPP

-484 GNNSL
+484 GSNSL

-495 WNQPGRIAA
+495 WNQPGRIAVG
-504 AKLSKT
+504 KLSKT

-532 SNLPLEQKL
+532 SNLALEQKL
-541 NDAMPTFF
+541 NDAIPTFF

-571 HLPSVWTIAPW
+571 HLPSVWTISPW

-597 VRGRHTLKFGGI
+597 VKSRHTLKFGAI
-609 FSRNSK
+609 YSRNSK

-623 FGGLFGAVGYN
+623 FGGMFGAVGYN
-634 GCNGTVTKDA
+634 GCNGKLVA
-644 MGNPILPCPNGAGNL
+644 GQCPYTTAGSFT

-664 ADNLLLN
+664 ADQLLTG

-676 SEASNININDIRWRN
+676 SEASNININDIRWKN
-691 TEFYGADT
+691 AEFYGADT
-699 FRLSNRLTV
+699 FRVNNRLTV

-713 YSLLPNPYFND
+713 YSLLPNPYFAD

-736 AALGNATCNG
+736 PALGTETCNG

-752 KPNPCPAGTG
+752 KPNPCPPNQG
-762 GMAGPNRALWNNNNH
+762 GMPGPNRALWNNNNH

-807 DRLYP
+807 DRLYA

-831 RFIDSITQPPA
+831 RFADSINQPGA
-842 CAPNCFGQGLGNAT
+842 CAPTCFGQGLGNAA

-894 VHWEIRSDINGIHAA
+894 VHWEIRSDINAVPEA
-909 DRLAYLQDSAC
+909 DRLSFVQNQ
-920 SKSLGNC
+920 GN
-927 LDANG
+927 ATFQ
-932 KPEDANP
+932 A
-939 ARTALRPFGP
+939 ALRPFNALKGN
-949 LRGDNSL
+949 NSL

-974 NMRFTRNSIFQ
+974 NMRFTRNSVFQ

-998 LIDTPALNVDPYN
+998 LIDTPALNVDHNDPS
-1011 PRASRGPDL
+1011 ASRGPDL
-1020 LNRPQILVANVVYNL
+1020 LNRPQILVANLVYNL
-1035 PTLQAQQKFVRGA
+1035 PALQDQQKFVKGA

-1060 ATGPSLTPTINSIA
+1060 AAGPSLTPVISSIQGV
-1074 NLGDP
+1074 GDP
-1079 SGTGSNSLERPMR
+1079 WGLGSTGLQRPVR

-1097 CRTSG
+1097 CRASNG
-1102 PDGRQWLNPN
+1102 DSRQWLNPN
-1112 AYTMNGFVLGQIGSS
+1112 AFTMNGFVLGSDGAS
-1127 GVGICSGPGNSDL
+1127 GVGICTGPGNSDV
-1140 DASLRKNFKLTERV
+1140 DSSLRKNFKITERV
-1154 RVQFQFDFF
+1154 KMQFQFDFF
-1163 NAFNHPQY
+1163 NLFNHPQY

-1179 LNFNAPKLTV
+1179 LNFNAV
-1189 DDPTSAEF
+1189 NSAALPEF
-1197 LDSAGAP
+1197 KTAAG
-1204 IYPRTNPAPMSSPFT
+1204 T
-1219 GCGASHLASATGNY
+1219 GTTTISNAV
-1233 PQIWCANSITNTT
+1233 SIQNTT
-1246 LNAGTFGYASGARE
+1246 LSPGTFGYATQARE
-1260 NGWRQM
+1260 NGWRQL
-1266 QYGIKFSF
+1266 QYGLKFSF

>member
-1 MKIHRLNSNNAFD
+1 MKIQFFNASKSFSNSRAIIA
-14 KLWVIGSLVAVL
+14 LLAVL
-26 ALLLCTASGASA
+26 ALILGTAFAARA

-58 GADVSITNAQTG
+58 GAEVAITNAQAG
-70 LSRGTK
+70 LSRNTK
-76 SGSDGS
+76 SGTDGT

-89 LGPYNVHVTHAGFKA
+89 LGTYNIHVTHPGFKA
-104 ETQTGIVLHV
+104 ETQTGVALHV
-114 NDSLVVNVSLKVGA
+114 NDSLVVNVALKVGA
-128 ISESVTVEASP
+128 ISETVTVEASP
-139 VAVETTSGELTGL
+139 VEVETTSGELTGL
-152 IEASQVSELPLNGRN
+152 IRPNQVSELPLNGRN

-228 PSTESIEEFKIERNS
+228 PSTESIQEFKIERNS

-254 TISLVTKSGT
+254 TISLVTKSGS
-264 NDFHGSA
+264 NGFHGSVY
-271 FYSGRNDKLNAY
+271 YSGRNDKLNAF

-291 NYVNGVIQNCPKNKF
+291 PTCPKNKF
-306 RGNDYGFTIG
+306 RGNDYGYTIG
-316 GPVKKGKVFFF
+316 GPVKKDKVFFF
-327 YSEEWNKR
+327 WSQEWNKR
-335 IEGLTANN
+335 IEGLTATN
-343 HVPTIGERTGNF
+343 HVPTLGERTGDF
-355 ADVAACPASAA
+355 SDVAACPASAA

-373 DFGFPIDSTTGAPA
+373 DFGFPINPITGAPA

-392 GPVGNASFGSSIPSG
+392 GATGNTSLGGSIPST
-407 RLSPGGELA
+407 RLSPGGALA
-416 MTQYPNPTLTYT
+416 LTEYPAPTLAYT

-433 FINWTASQNVPT
+433 FLNWTQSQNVPT

-451 ARGDINITKTLTL
+451 VRGDINLTKSLTL

-471 HWVLGPP
+471 SWKIGPP

-484 GNNSL
+484 GSNSL

-510 IGATAVND
+510 IGASAVND

-532 SNLPLEQKL
+532 SDLALEQQL
-541 NDAMPTFF
+541 NDAIPTFF

-558 KGPSVWYSGWGNA
+558 KGPSVWFSGWGNA
-571 HLPSVWTIAPW
+571 HLPSVWTISPW
-582 ANAQDLYTWQDDFSI
+582 ANAQDLYTWQDDFS
-597 VRGRHTLKFGGI
+597 VVKGRHTLKFGGI
-609 FSRNSK
+609 FSRDSK

-634 GCNGTVTKDA
+634 GCNGAKVPGQCA
-644 MGNPILPCPNGAGNL
+644 NGAGNL

-664 ADNLLLN
+664 ADVLLKN
-671 MAFNW
+671 MSLNW

-691 TEFYGADT
+691 TEFYAADT
-699 FRLSNRLTV
+699 YRVTSRFTL

-713 YSLLPNPYFND
+713 YSLLPNPYFAD

-729 FNPAAYN
+729 FNPTAYN
-736 AALGNATCNG
+736 PALGTATCNG
-746 LLYPPD
+746 LLYSPGL
-752 KPNPCPAGTG
+752 KTNPCPANSG
-762 GMAGPNRALWNNNNH
+762 GIPGPNRALWNNNHH

-797 RAGAGQFFNR
+797 RVGAGQFFNR
-807 DRLYP
+807 DRLYA

-831 RFIDSITQPPA
+831 RFIDTINQPGA
-842 CAPNCFGQGLGNAT
+842 CAPNCFGQGLGNAA

-869 QYNLTIQHELFHNAV
+869 QYNLTVQHELFKNAV
-884 LEVGYVGNHN
+884 LEVGYVANHN
-894 VHWEIRSDINGIHAA
+894 NHWEIRSDVNGVHAA
-909 DRLAYLQDSAC
+909 DRLAYLQDNGC
-920 SKSLGNC
+920 SVALANC
-927 LDANG
+927 LNSSGVA
-932 KPEDANP
+932 ESASQ

-949 LRGDNSL
+949 LKGDNSL
-956 TYYTRNAS
+956 TYYTRDAS
-964 SSYNALQALF
+964 SSYNSLQALF
-974 NMRFTRNSIFQ
+974 NMRFSRNSIFQ

-1011 PRASRGPDL
+1011 PSASRGPDL
-1020 LNRPQILVANVVYNL
+1020 LNRPHILVANVVYNL
-1035 PTLQAQQKFVRGA
+1035 PTLQDRDKYVRGA
-1048 LGSWEISGIVNL
+1048 LGAWEVSGIVNL
-1060 ATGPSLTPTINSIA
+1060 ATGPSLTPIINSIA

-1092 VPGQP
+1092 VAGQP
-1097 CRTSG
+1097 CRVSSS
-1102 PDGRQWLNPN
+1102 DGRQWLNPN
-1112 AYTMNGFVLGQIGSS
+1112 AYTMNGFALGQIGSS
-1127 GVGICSGPGNSDL
+1127 GVGICSGPGNSDV
-1140 DASLRKNFKLTERV
+1140 DMSIRKNFKLTERIHM
-1154 RVQFQFDFF
+1154 QFQFDFF
-1163 NAFNHPQY
+1163 NLFNHPQY

-1179 LNFNAPKLTV
+1179 LNFNAPNLTV
-1189 DDPTSAEF
+1189 DQASSAEF
-1197 LDSAGAP
+1197 LDTAGNP
-1204 IYPRTNPAPMSSPFT
+1204 IYPRTNPAPMSDPFT
-1219 GCGASHLASATGNY
+1219 GCGANHLASATGNL
-1233 PQIWCANSITNTT
+1233 PQLWCAAKITNTT
-1246 LNAGTFGYASGARE
+1246 LSSNTFGYATQSRE
-1260 NGWRQM
+1260 NGWRQL
-1266 QYGIKFSF
+1266 QYGLKFTF

>member
-1 MKIHRLNSNNAFD
+1 MKIQFLNSSKSFSNSRAI
-14 KLWVIGSLVAVL
+14 LSLLAVIV
-26 ALLLCTASGASA
+26 LLLSSAFGARA

-43 DVRGTIMDEQGAAVA
+43 DVRGTIMDEQGAAIA
-58 GADVSITNAQTG
+58 GADVTITSSNTG
-70 LSRGTK
+70 YTRSMK
-76 SGSDGS
+76 SGSDGQ
-82 YSFTELP
+82 YTFTDLP
-89 LGPYNVHVTHAGFKA
+89 LGTYSVHVTHAGFKA
-104 ETQTGIVLHV
+104 ETQTSIVLHV
-114 NDSLVVNVSLKVGA
+114 NDSLVLNVNLKVGA

-152 IEASQVSELPLNGRN
+152 IQANQVEELPLNGRN
-167 FMQLIT
+167 FMQLVT
-173 LIPGVAPAEAFSV
+173 LVPGVAPAEAFSV
-186 TNKGLKGA
+186 RNKGLKGA

-228 PSTESIEEFKIERNS
+228 PSTEAIQEFKIERNS

-254 TISLVTKSGT
+254 TVNLVTKSGS
-264 NDFHGSA
+264 NDFHGSVY
-271 FYSGRNDKLNAY
+271 YSGRNDKLDAF

-291 NYVNGVIQNCPKNKF
+291 PTCSKNKL
-306 RGNDYGFTIG
+306 RGNDYGYTIG
-316 GPVKKGKVFFF
+316 GPIKKDKIFFF
-327 YSEEWNKR
+327 WNQEWNKR
-335 IEGLTANN
+335 IEGLTQTN
-343 HVPTIGERTGNF
+343 HVPTMTERTGDF
-355 ADVAACPASAA
+355 SDLAACPASA
-366 NKAKGVN
+366 N
-373 DFGFPIDSTTGAPA
+373 TGYPVGG

-392 GPVGNASFGSSIPSG
+392 GAPGNTSFGNIIPTA
-407 RLSPGGELA
+407 RLSPGGALA
-416 MTQYPNPTLTYT
+416 LTEYPAPTLAYT

-433 FINWTASQNVPT
+433 FLNWTQSQNVPT
-445 PWREEN
+445 PWREESV
-451 ARGDINITKTLTL
+451 RGDINLTKSLTL

-471 HWVLGPP
+471 SWNIGPP
-478 SNGFGW
+478 SGGFGW
-484 GNNSL
+484 GSNAL

-510 IGATAVND
+510 IGSNAVND

-532 SNLPLEQKL
+532 SNLALEQQL
-541 NDAMPTFF
+541 NDAIPTFF

-558 KGPSVWYSGWGNA
+558 KGPSIWFSGWGNA
-571 HLPSVWTIAPW
+571 HLPSVWTISPW

-597 VRGRHTLKFGGI
+597 VKGRHTFKFGGVY
-609 FSRNSK
+609 SRNSK

-634 GCNGTVTKDA
+634 GCSGTVVA
-644 MGNPILPCPNGAGNL
+644 GQCPNASGNL

-664 ADNLLLN
+664 ADVLLKN

-691 TEFYGADT
+691 TEFYAADT
-699 FRLSNRLTV
+699 FRVTSRFTL

-724 DLYTS
+724 NLYTS
-729 FNPAAYN
+729 FNPIAYVP
-736 AALGNATCNG
+736 ALGNATCNG
-746 LLYPPD
+746 LLYAPG

-762 GMAGPNRALWNNNNH
+762 GMAGPNNALWNNNNH

-792 GKWAI
+792 GKWVV
-797 RAGAGQFFNR
+797 RVGAGQFFNR
-807 DRLYP
+807 DRLFA

-831 RFIDSITQPPA
+831 RFIDSITQPGA
-842 CAPNCFGQGLGNAT
+842 CAPNCFGTGLGNAA

-869 QYNLTIQHELFHNAV
+869 QYNFTIQHELFKNAV

-894 VHWEIRSDINGIHAA
+894 VHWEIRSDINAVPEA
-909 DRLAYLQDSAC
+909 DRLTYVQDS
-920 SKSLGNC
+920 GN
-927 LDANG
+927 G
-932 KPEDANP
+932 T
-939 ARTALRPFGP
+939 ARAALRPFGP
-949 LRGDNSL
+949 LKGDNAL
-956 TYYTRNAS
+956 TYYTHNAS
-964 SSYNALQALF
+964 SSYNSLQASF
-974 NMRFTRNSIFQ
+974 NMRFTRNSIMQ

-998 LIDTPALNVDPYN
+998 LIDTPALNVDHYN
-1011 PRASRGPDL
+1011 PAASRGPDL

-1035 PTLQAQQKFVRGA
+1035 PTLQDRDKYVRGA
-1048 LGSWEISGIVNL
+1048 LGSWEVSAIANM
-1060 ATGPSLTPTINSIA
+1060 ATGPSLTPIINSIQ

-1097 CRTSG
+1097 CRVSG

-1112 AYTMNGFVLGQIGSS
+1112 AYTMNGFQLGQIGNS
-1127 GVGICSGPGNSDL
+1127 GVGICSGPGNSDV
-1140 DASLRKNFKLTERV
+1140 DTSLRKNFKITERV
-1154 RVQFQFDFF
+1154 KMQLSFDFF
-1163 NAFNHPQY
+1163 NLFNHPQY
-1171 QASALNMG
+1171 QASAINMG
-1179 LNFNAPKLTV
+1179 LNFNAVNTAASPEFKTAAGTGT
-1189 DDPTSAEF
+1189 TSLSNAV
-1197 LDSAGAP
+1197 
-1204 IYPRTNPAPMSSPFT
+1204 
-1219 GCGASHLASATGNY
+1219 
-1233 PQIWCANSITNTT
+1233 SIQNTT
-1246 LNAGTFGYASGARE
+1246 LSPGTFGYATGTRE
-1260 NGWRQM
+1260 NGWRTL
-1266 QYGIKFSF
+1266 QYGLKFSF

>member
-1 MKIHRLNSNNAFD
+1 MKIRFFNTNESMCKSRAIISLLAVVLLILGTAF
-14 KLWVIGSLVAVL
+14 A
-26 ALLLCTASGASA
+26 AQA

-70 LSRGTK
+70 LSRSMK
-76 SGSDGS
+76 SGSDGG

-89 LGPYNVHVTHAGFKA
+89 LGTYNIHVTHPGFKA
-104 ETQTGIVLHV
+104 ETQTGVALHV
-114 NDSLVVNVSLKVGA
+114 NDSLVLNVSLRIGA
-128 ISESVTVEASP
+128 ISETVSVEASP

-152 IEASQVSELPLNGRN
+152 IGANQVSELPLNGRN

-173 LIPGVAPAEAFSV
+173 LVPGVAPAEAFSV

-228 PSTESIEEFKIERNS
+228 PSTESIQEFKIERNS

-264 NDFHGSA
+264 NDFHGSVY
-271 FYSGRNDKLNAY
+271 YSGRNDKLNAY

-291 NYVNGVIQNCPKNKF
+291 PTPLSPITCPKNKF
-306 RGNDYGFTIG
+306 RGNDYGYTIG

-327 YSEEWNKR
+327 WSQEWNKR
-335 IEGLTANN
+335 IEGLTATN
-343 HVPTIGERTGNF
+343 HVPTMAERGGDF
-355 ADVAACPASAA
+355 SDLAACPASA
-366 NKAKGVN
+366 N
-373 DFGFPIDSTTGAPA
+373 TGYPA
-387 LHDPA
+387 GGLHDPSGA
-392 GPVGNASFGSSIPSG
+392 PGNTSFGNVIPAARISD
-407 RLSPGGELA
+407 GGKLA
-416 MTQYPNPTLTYT
+416 LTEYPAPTIAYT

-433 FINWTASQNVPT
+433 FLNWTQSQNVPT

-451 ARGDINITKTLTL
+451 ARGDINLTKSLTL

-471 HWVLGPP
+471 SWQIGPP

-484 GNNSL
+484 GSNSL

-504 AKLSKT
+504 ARLTKT
-510 IGATAVND
+510 IGATMVND

-527 ITIQP
+527 IHILP
-532 SNLPLEQKL
+532 SNLTLEQQL
-541 NDAMPTFF
+541 NDAIPTFF

-558 KGPSVWYSGWGNA
+558 KGPSVWFSGWGNA
-571 HLPSVWTIAPW
+571 HLPSVWTISPW
-582 ANAQDLYTWQDDFSI
+582 NNAQDLYTWQDDFSM
-597 VRGRHTLKFGGI
+597 VKGRHTLKFGGI
-609 FSRNSK
+609 DSKNSK

-623 FGGLFGAVGYN
+623 FGGLFGAVGFN
-634 GCNGTVTKDA
+634 GCSGTVVA
-644 MGNPILPCPNGAGNL
+644 GQCPNASGNL

-664 ADNLLLN
+664 SDVLLKN

-691 TEFYGADT
+691 TEFYAADT
-699 FRLSNRLTV
+699 YRVTSRFTV
-708 VYGVR
+708 VYGLR
-713 YSLLPNPYFND
+713 YSLLPNPYFAD

-736 AALGNATCNG
+736 PALGNATCNG

-752 KPNPCPAGTG
+752 KPNPCAAGQG
-762 GMAGPNRALWNNNNH
+762 GTPGPNRALWNNNNH
-777 MFAPRLSFAYDPTGK
+777 MFAPRLSVAFDPTGR

-807 DRLYP
+807 DRLYA

-831 RFIDSITQPPA
+831 RFIDSITQPGA
-842 CAPNCFGQGLGNAT
+842 CAPTCFGEGLGNAA

-869 QYNLTIQHELFHNAV
+869 QYNLTVQHELFKNAV

-894 VHWEIRSDINGIHAA
+894 VHWEIRSDINAVPEA
-909 DRLAYLQDSAC
+909 DRLTYVQDS
-920 SKSLGNC
+920 GN
-927 LDANG
+927 G
-932 KPEDANP
+932 T
-939 ARTALRPFGP
+939 ARSALRPFGP
-949 LRGDNSL
+949 LKGDNSL

-964 SSYNALQALF
+964 SSYNSLQALF
-974 NMRFTRNSIFQ
+974 NMRFTHNSVFQ
-985 VAYTWSKLISDTQ
+985 LAYTWSKLISDTQ
-998 LIDTPALNVDPYN
+998 LIDTPALNVDFYN

-1035 PTLQAQQKFVRGA
+1035 PTLQNQQKFVRGA
-1048 LGSWEISGIVNL
+1048 LGSWEITGIVNL
-1060 ATGPSLTPTINSIA
+1060 AAGPSLTPTINSIQ

-1097 CRTSG
+1097 CRVSG

-1112 AYTMNGFVLGQIGSS
+1112 AYTMNGFQLGQIGNS
-1127 GVGICSGPGNSDL
+1127 GVGICSGPGNSDV
-1140 DASLRKNFKLTERV
+1140 DSSLRKNFKLTERV
-1154 RVQFQFDFF
+1154 HMQFQFDFF

-1171 QASALNMG
+1171 QASGMNVT
-1179 LNFNAPKLTV
+1179 LNFNAPNTAALPEFKTASGAGT
-1189 DDPTSAEF
+1189 TSLSNAV
-1197 LDSAGAP
+1197 S
-1204 IYPRTNPAPMSSPFT
+1204 I
-1219 GCGASHLASATGNY
+1219 
-1233 PQIWCANSITNTT
+1233 QNST
-1246 LNAGTFGYASGARE
+1246 LNPGTFGYATQSRE

-1266 QYGIKFSF
+1266 QYGLKFTF

>member
-1 MKIHRLNSNNAFD
+1 MKIRFSNSNESFSNSRVIISLLAVFVLVLCSAF
-14 KLWVIGSLVAVL
+14 SAR
-26 ALLLCTASGASA
+26 A

-43 DVRGTIMDEQGAAVA
+43 AVRGTIMDEQGAAIA
-58 GADVSITNAQTG
+58 DADVSMTSSETG
-70 LSRGTK
+70 FTRSMK
-76 SGSDGS
+76 SGTDGQ
-82 YSFTELP
+82 FNFPDLP
-89 LGPYNVHVTHAGFKA
+89 LGTYNIHVTHSGFKA
-104 ETQTGIVLHV
+104 ATQTGIALHV
-114 NDSLVVNVSLKVGA
+114 NDSVVVNVSLKIGA
-128 ISESVTVEASP
+128 VSESVTVEASP

-152 IEASQVSELPLNGRN
+152 IQASQVSELPLNGRN

-173 LIPGVAPAEAFSV
+173 LVPGVAPAEAFSV

-254 TISLVTKSGT
+254 TISLVTKSGS
-264 NDFHGSA
+264 NAFHGSA
-271 FYSGRNDKLNAY
+271 YYSGRNDKLNSF

-291 NYVNGVIQNCPKNKF
+291 PTCPKNKF
-306 RGNDYGFTIG
+306 RGNDYGYTIG
-316 GPVKKGKVFFF
+316 GPVKKDKVFFF
-327 YSEEWNKR
+327 WSQEWNKR
-335 IEGLTANN
+335 IEGLTATN
-343 HVPTIGERTGNF
+343 HVPTTAERGGDF
-355 ADVAACPASAA
+355 SDLAACPASA
-366 NKAKGVN
+366 G
-373 DFGFPIDSTTGAPA
+373 TGYPA
-387 LHDPA
+387 GGLHDPTAAPGTFGFA
-392 GPVGNASFGSSIPSG
+392 GAANVNTIPAA
-407 RLSPGGELA
+407 RLSAAGGLA
-416 MTQYPNPTLTYT
+416 LTQYPTPTLPYT
-428 STSCP
+428 SSSCP

-451 ARGDINITKTLTL
+451 ARGDINLTKSLTL
-464 MLKFTND
+464 MLKYTND
-471 HWVLGPP
+471 SWQIGPP

-484 GNNSL
+484 GSNSL

-495 WNQPGRIAA
+495 WNQPGRIIA

-510 IGATAVND
+510 IGPSAVND

-527 ITIQP
+527 IHILP
-532 SNLPLEQKL
+532 SNLALEQKL
-541 NDAMPTFF
+541 NDAIPTFF

-558 KGPSVWYSGWGNA
+558 KGPSVWFSGWGNA
-571 HLPSVWTIAPW
+571 HLPSVWTISPW
-582 ANAQDLYTWQDDFSI
+582 DNAQDLYTWQDDFSI
-597 VRGRHTLKFGGI
+597 VKSRHTLKFGGI
-609 FSRNSK
+609 YSRNSK

-634 GCNGTVTKDA
+634 GCSGTIVA
-644 MGNPILPCPNGAGNL
+644 GQCPNKSGNQ

-664 ADNLLLN
+664 ADVLLKN

-676 SEASNININDIRWRN
+676 SEASNININDIRWQN
-691 TEFYGADT
+691 TEFYAADT
-699 FRLSNRLTV
+699 FRMTSKFTL

-729 FNPAAYN
+729 FNPSAYN
-736 AALGNATCNG
+736 PALGNATCNG
-746 LLYPPD
+746 LLYSPGL
-752 KPNPCPAGTG
+752 KANPCPAGTG
-762 GMAGPNRALWNNNNH
+762 GIPGPNRALWNNNNH

-807 DRLYP
+807 DRLYA

-831 RFIDSITQPPA
+831 RFIDSITQPGA
-842 CAPNCFGQGLGNAT
+842 CAPTCFGQGLGNAG

-869 QYNLTIQHELFHNAV
+869 QYNFTIQHELFKNAL

-894 VHWEIRSDINGIHAA
+894 VHWEIRSDVNGVPEAS
-909 DRLAYLQDSAC
+909 RLTYVQDS
-920 SKSLGNC
+920 GN
-927 LDANG
+927 G
-932 KPEDANP
+932 P
-939 ARTALRPFGP
+939 ARAALRPFGP
-949 LRGDNSL
+949 LKGDNSL

-974 NMRFTRNSIFQ
+974 NMRFTRSSIFQ

-1011 PRASRGPDL
+1011 PSASRGPDL

-1035 PTLQAQQKFVRGA
+1035 PTLQDKEKFVRNA

-1060 ATGPSLTPTINSIA
+1060 ASGPSLTPTINSIS

-1097 CRTSG
+1097 CRASG

-1112 AYTMNGFVLGQIGSS
+1112 AYTMNGFNLGTIGSS
-1127 GVGICSGPGNSDL
+1127 GVGICTGPGNSDV
-1140 DASLRKNFKLTERV
+1140 DSSLRKNFKLTERV
-1154 RVQFQFDFF
+1154 KMQFQFDIF
-1163 NAFNHPQY
+1163 NVFNHPQY
-1171 QASALNMG
+1171 QASAINMT
-1179 LNFNAPKLTV
+1179 LNFNAVNSAASPEFKTASGAGT
-1189 DDPTSAEF
+1189 TSLSNAV
-1197 LDSAGAP
+1197 
-1204 IYPRTNPAPMSSPFT
+1204 
-1219 GCGASHLASATGNY
+1219 
-1233 PQIWCANSITNTT
+1233 SIQNTT
-1246 LNAGTFGYASGARE
+1246 LNPGTFGYATQSRE

-1266 QYGIKFSF
+1266 QYGLKFSF

>member
-1 MKIHRLNSNNAFD
+1 MKIQFLNSNVSFSNSRVNISLLAVVVLVLCSAF
-14 KLWVIGSLVAVL
+14 SAR
-26 ALLLCTASGASA
+26 A

-43 DVRGTIMDEQGAAVA
+43 AIRGTVMDEQGAAIA
-58 GADVSITNAQTG
+58 EADVSFTSSEMGFTR
-70 LSRGTK
+70 SMK
-76 SGSDGS
+76 SGSDGQ
-82 YSFTELP
+82 YNFPELP
-89 LGPYNVHVTHAGFKA
+89 LGTYRVHVTHAGFKA

-114 NDSLVVNVSLKVGA
+114 NDSLVLNVSLKVGA
-128 ISESVTVEASP
+128 ITETVTVEASP

-228 PSTESIEEFKIERNS
+228 PSTESIQEFKIERNS

-254 TISLVTKSGT
+254 TISLVTKSGS
-264 NDFHGSA
+264 NGFHGSVY
-271 FYSGRNDKLNAY
+271 YSGRNDKLNSF

-291 NYVNGVIQNCPKNKF
+291 PTCAKNKF
-306 RGNDYGFTIG
+306 RGNDYGYTIG
-316 GPVKKGKVFFF
+316 GPVKKDKIFFF
-327 YSEEWNKR
+327 WSQEWNKR
-335 IEGLTANN
+335 IEGLTATN
-343 HVPTIGERTGNF
+343 HVPTLAERGGDF
-355 ADVAACPASAA
+355 SDLAACPASA
-366 NKAKGVN
+366 G
-373 DFGFPIDSTTGAPA
+373 TGYPA
-387 LHDPA
+387 GGLHDPA
-392 GPVGNASFGSSIPSG
+392 GAPGNFSFGNTIPTA
-407 RLSPGGELA
+407 RLDAVGQLLL
-416 MTQYPNPTLTYT
+416 TQYPAPTLPYT
-428 STSCP
+428 SSSCP
-433 FINWTASQNVPT
+433 NLNWTASQNVPT

-451 ARGDINITKTLTL
+451 VRGDINLTKTLTL

-471 HWVLGPP
+471 SWKIGPP

-484 GNNSL
+484 GSNSL

-510 IGATAVND
+510 IGPSAVND

-532 SNLPLEQKL
+532 SNLALEQKL
-541 NDAMPTFF
+541 NDAIPTFF

-571 HLPSVWTIAPW
+571 HLPSVWTISPW

-609 FSRNSK
+609 YSRNSK

-623 FGGLFGAVGYN
+623 FGGMFGAVGYN
-634 GCNGTVTKDA
+634 GCNGTLVA
-644 MGNPILPCPNGAGNL
+644 GQCPFTTAGSFT

-664 ADNLLLN
+664 ADQVLKN

-676 SEASNININDIRWRN
+676 SEASNININDIRWQN
-691 TEFYGADT
+691 TEFYAADT
-699 FRLSNRLTV
+699 FRMTNRFTL

-736 AALGNATCNG
+736 PALGNATCNG
-746 LLYPPD
+746 LLYSPGL
-752 KPNPCPAGTG
+752 KSNPCPAGTG
-762 GMAGPNRALWNNNNH
+762 GIAGPNRALWNNNNH

-792 GKWAI
+792 GKTAI

-807 DRLYP
+807 DRLYA

-831 RFIDSITQPPA
+831 RFVDSITQPGA
-842 CAPNCFGQGLGNAT
+842 CAPTCFGQGLGNAA

-894 VHWEIRSDINGIHAA
+894 VHWEIRSDINAVPEA
-909 DRLAYLQDSAC
+909 DRLTFIHDQGNASLQ
-920 SKSLGNC
+920 G
-927 LDANG
+927 
-932 KPEDANP
+932 
-939 ARTALRPFGP
+939 ALRPFNALKGN
-949 LRGDNSL
+949 NSL

-964 SSYNALQALF
+964 SNYNALQALF

-998 LIDTPALNVDPYN
+998 LIDTPALNVDHNN
-1011 PRASRGPDL
+1011 PTASRGPDL
-1020 LNRPQILVANVVYNL
+1020 LNRPQILVANMVYNL
-1035 PTLQAQQKFVRGA
+1035 PTLQGQEKFVRGA

-1060 ATGPSLTPTINSIA
+1060 ATGPSLTPVISSIQGVSDPWG
-1074 NLGDP
+1074 LG
-1079 SGTGSNSLERPMR
+1079 STGLQRPAR

-1097 CRTSG
+1097 CRASG

-1112 AYTMNGFVLGQIGSS
+1112 AYTMNGFVLGSNGTS
-1127 GVGICSGPGNSDL
+1127 GVGICSGPGNSDV
-1140 DASLRKNFKLTERV
+1140 DGSLRKNFKITERV
-1154 RVQFQFDFF
+1154 KMQFQFDFF
-1163 NAFNHPQY
+1163 NLFNHPQY
-1171 QASALNMG
+1171 QASALNMN
-1179 LNFNAPKLTV
+1179 LNFNAVNSVASPEFKDAAGNGT
-1189 DDPTSAEF
+1189 TSISNAIS
-1197 LDSAGAP
+1197 L
-1204 IYPRTNPAPMSSPFT
+1204 
-1219 GCGASHLASATGNY
+1219 
-1233 PQIWCANSITNTT
+1233 QNTT
-1246 LNAGTFGYASGARE
+1246 LVPGTFGYATQSRE

-1266 QYGIKFSF
+1266 QYGLKFSF

>member
-1 MKIHRLNSNNAFD
+1 
-14 KLWVIGSLVAVL
+14 
-26 ALLLCTASGASA
+26 
-38 QVTTA
+38 
-43 DVRGTIMDEQGAAVA
+43 MDEQGAAIADADVTMTSSDTGFTRSMKS
-58 GADVSITNAQTG
+58 GADGQFNFP
-70 LSRGTK
+70 
-76 SGSDGS
+76 D
-82 YSFTELP
+82 LP
-89 LGPYNVHVTHAGFKA
+89 LGSYNIHVTHSGFKGA
-104 ETQTGIVLHV
+104 TQTGIVLHV
-114 NDSLVVNVSLKVGA
+114 NDSVVVNVSLKIGA
-128 ISESVTVEASP
+128 VSESVTVEASP

-152 IEASQVSELPLNGRN
+152 IQASQVSELPLNGRN

-173 LIPGVAPAEAFSV
+173 LVPGVAPAEAFSV

-254 TISLVTKSGT
+254 TISLVTKSGS
-264 NDFHGSA
+264 NAFHGSA
-271 FYSGRNDKLNAY
+271 YYSGRNDKLNSF

-291 NYVNGVIQNCPKNKF
+291 PTCPKNKF
-306 RGNDYGFTIG
+306 RGNDYGYTIG
-316 GPVKKGKVFFF
+316 GPVKKDKVFFF
-327 YSEEWNKR
+327 WSQEWNKR
-335 IEGLTANN
+335 IEGLTATN
-343 HVPTIGERTGNF
+343 HVPTMAERGGDF
-355 ADVAACPASAA
+355 SDLAGCPASA
-366 NKAKGVN
+366 G
-373 DFGFPIDSTTGAPA
+373 TGYPA
-387 LHDPA
+387 GGLHDPA
-392 GPVGNASFGSSIPSG
+392 AAPGTFGFAGTTNTNTIPSA
-407 RLSPGGELA
+407 RLSPAGGLSL
-416 MTQYPNPTLTYT
+416 TQYPAPTLPYT

-451 ARGDINITKTLTL
+451 ARGDINLTKTLTL
-464 MLKFTND
+464 MLKYTND
-471 HWVLGPP
+471 SWQIGPP

-484 GNNSL
+484 GSNSL

-495 WNQPGRIAA
+495 WNQPGRIIA

-510 IGATAVND
+510 IGPSAVND

-527 ITIQP
+527 IHILP
-532 SNLPLEQKL
+532 SNLALEQQL
-541 NDAMPTFF
+541 NDAIPTFF

-558 KGPSVWYSGWGNA
+558 KGPSIWFSGWGNA
-571 HLPSVWTIAPW
+571 HLPSVWTISPW
-582 ANAQDLYTWQDDFSI
+582 DNAQDLYTWQDDFSI
-597 VRGRHTLKFGGI
+597 VKNRHTLKFGGI
-609 FSRNSK
+609 YSRNSK

-634 GCNGTVTKDA
+634 GCSGALVP
-644 MGNPILPCPNGAGNL
+644 GQCPNTAGNL

-664 ADNLLLN
+664 ADVLLKN

-676 SEASNININDIRWRN
+676 SEASNININDIRWQN
-691 TEFYGADT
+691 TEFYAADT
-699 FRLSNRLTV
+699 FRMTSKFTL

-729 FNPAAYN
+729 FNPSAYN
-736 AALGNATCNG
+736 PALKNATCNG
-746 LLYPPD
+746 LLYSPGL
-752 KPNPCPAGTG
+752 KANPCPANSG
-762 GMAGPNRALWNNNNH
+762 GMPGPNRALWNNNNH

-807 DRLYP
+807 DRLYA

-823 GNFTTTNG
+823 GNFTTSNG
-831 RFIDSITQPPA
+831 RFIDTITQPGA
-842 CAPNCFGQGLGNAT
+842 CAPPATVNGCFGQGLGNAA

-862 NQMPNSW
+862 NQMPNNW
-869 QYNLTIQHELFHNAV
+869 QYNFTIQHELFRNAL

-894 VHWEIRSDINGIHAA
+894 VHWEIRSDVNGVHAA
-909 DRLAYLQDSAC
+909 DRVAYLQDNGC
-920 SKSLGNC
+920 SVAAANC
-927 LDANG
+927 LSSSGAAQSAN
-932 KPEDANP
+932 A

-949 LRGDNSL
+949 LKGDNSL

-964 SSYNALQALF
+964 SNYNALQALF
-974 NMRFTRNSIFQ
+974 NMRFTRSSIFQ

-1011 PRASRGPDL
+1011 PSASRGPDL

-1035 PTLQAQQKFVRGA
+1035 PTLQDKQKFVRNA
-1048 LGSWEISGIVNL
+1048 LGSWEISGIMNL
-1060 ATGPSLTPTINSIA
+1060 ASGPSLTPTINSIS

-1097 CRTSG
+1097 CRASSG
-1102 PDGRQWLNPN
+1102 DGRQWLNPN
-1112 AYTMNGFVLGQIGSS
+1112 AYTMNGFALGQIGSS
-1127 GVGICSGPGNSDL
+1127 GVGICTGPGNSDV
-1140 DASLRKNFKLTERV
+1140 DFSLRKNFKITERV
-1154 RVQFQFDFF
+1154 KMQFQFDFF
-1163 NAFNHPQY
+1163 NVFNHPQY

-1179 LNFNAPKLTV
+1179 LNFNAPQLKV
-1189 DDPTSAEF
+1189 DQASTAEF
-1197 LDSAGAP
+1197 LDSAGNP
-1204 IYPRTNPAPMSSPFT
+1204 IYPRTNPAPNSTPFT
-1219 GCGASHLASATGNY
+1219 GCGANHLANATGTLS
-1233 PQIWCANSITNTT
+1233 QIWCASKITNTT
-1246 LNAGTFGYASGARE
+1246 LNPGTFGYATQSRE

-1266 QYGIKFSF
+1266 QYGLKFSF

>member
-1 MKIHRLNSNNAFD
+1 LALNVATRGSAKILIAKNQTFEVVFLEVSMKRMGLGVLVAW
-14 KLWVIGSLVAVL
+14 LALALSLVPA
-26 ALLLCTASGASA
+26 AFA

-43 DVRGTIMDEQGAAVA
+43 DVRGTIMDEQGAAIA
-58 GADVSITNAQTG
+58 DADVSITSHETG
-70 LSRGTK
+70 FTRSMK
-76 SGSDGS
+76 SGTDGQ
-82 YSFTELP
+82 YAFTELP
-89 LGPYNVHVTHAGFKA
+89 LGTYRIHVTHAGFKA
-104 ETQTGIVLHV
+104 ETQTGVVLHV
-114 NDSLVVNVSLKVGA
+114 NDSLVVNVNLKVGA

-152 IEASQVSELPLNGRN
+152 IQASQVSELPLNGRN

-173 LIPGVAPAEAFSV
+173 LVPGVAPAEAFSV

-228 PSTESIEEFKIERNS
+228 PSTESIQEFKIERNS

-254 TISLVTKSGT
+254 TISLVTKSGS
-264 NDFHGSA
+264 NDFHGSVY
-271 FYSGRNDKLNAY
+271 YSGRNDKLNTF

-291 NYVNGVIQNCPKNKF
+291 PTCPKNKF
-306 RGNDYGFTIG
+306 RGNDYGYTVG
-316 GPVKKGKVFFF
+316 GPVKKNKIFFF
-327 YSEEWNKR
+327 WSQEWNKR
-335 IEGLTANN
+335 IEGLTATN
-343 HVPTIGERTGNF
+343 HVPTMAERGGDF
-355 ADVAACPASAA
+355 SDLAACPASA
-366 NKAKGVN
+366 G
-373 DFGFPIDSTTGAPA
+373 TGYPA
-387 LHDPA
+387 GGLHDPTA
-392 GPVGNASFGSSIPSG
+392 APGTFTFGNTIPAARLDAVGQ
-407 RLSPGGELA
+407 LLL
-416 MTQYPNPTLTYT
+416 TQYPAPTLAYT

-433 FINWTASQNVPT
+433 NLNWTASQNVPT

-451 ARGDINITKTLTL
+451 VRGDINLTKTLTL

-471 HWVLGPP
+471 SWKIGPP

-484 GNNSL
+484 GSNSL

-504 AKLSKT
+504 GKLSKT
-510 IGATAVND
+510 IGPNAVND

-532 SNLPLEQKL
+532 SNLALEQKL
-541 NDAMPTFF
+541 NDAIPTFF
-549 PLSGKRYGD
+549 PLAGKRYGD

-571 HLPSVWTIAPW
+571 HLPSVWTISPW

-597 VRGRHTLKFGGI
+597 VKSRHTLKFGAI
-609 FSRNSK
+609 YSRNSK

-623 FGGLFGAVGYN
+623 FGGMFGAVGYN
-634 GCNGTVTKDA
+634 GCNGKLVA
-644 MGNPILPCPNGAGNL
+644 GQCPFTTAGSFT

-664 ADNLLLN
+664 ADQILQG

-676 SEASNININDIRWRN
+676 SEASNININDIRWQN
-691 TEFYGADT
+691 TEFYAADT
-699 FRLSNRLTV
+699 FRMTSKFTL

-724 DLYTS
+724 NLYTS

-736 AALGNATCNG
+736 PALGTATCNG
-746 LLYPPD
+746 LLYAGNT
-752 KPNPCPAGTG
+752 NPCPAGTG
-762 GMAGPNRALWNNNNH
+762 GMQGPNRALWNNNNH

-807 DRLYP
+807 DRLYA

-831 RFIDSITQPPA
+831 RFADSITQPGA
-842 CAPNCFGQGLGNAT
+842 CAPTCFGQGLGNAA

-869 QYNLTIQHELFHNAV
+869 QYNFTVQHELFKNAV

-894 VHWEIRSDINGIHAA
+894 VHWEIRSDINAVPEA
-909 DRLAYLQDSAC
+909 SRLTFVQDQ
-920 SKSLGNC
+920 GN
-927 LDANG
+927 AG
-932 KPEDANP
+932 AQG
-939 ARTALRPFGP
+939 ALRPFNALKGN
-949 LRGDNSL
+949 NSL

-964 SSYNALQALF
+964 SNYNALQALF
-974 NMRFTRNSIFQ
+974 NMRFTSNSIFQ

-998 LIDTPALNVDPYN
+998 LIDTPALNVDHNN
-1011 PRASRGPDL
+1011 PSASRGADL
-1020 LNRPQILVANVVYNL
+1020 LNRPQILVANLVYNL
-1035 PTLQAQQKFVRGA
+1035 PTLQNQQKYIRGA

-1060 ATGPSLTPTINSIA
+1060 ASGPSLTPVISSIQGVSDPWG
-1074 NLGDP
+1074 LG
-1079 SGTGSNSLERPMR
+1079 STGLQRPVR

-1097 CRTSG
+1097 CRASG

-1112 AYTMNGFVLGQIGSS
+1112 AYTMNGFVLGSNGTS
-1127 GVGICSGPGNSDL
+1127 GVGICTGPGNSDV
-1140 DASLRKNFKLTERV
+1140 DSSLRKNFKLTERV
-1154 RVQFQFDFF
+1154 RMQFQFDFF
-1163 NAFNHPQY
+1163 NLFNHPQY
-1171 QASALNMG
+1171 QASALSMN
-1179 LNFNAPKLTV
+1179 LNFNAVNTAGSP
-1189 DDPTSAEF
+1189 EF
-1197 LDSAGAP
+1197 KTAAGAGTTT
-1204 IYPRTNPAPMSSPFT
+1204 I
-1219 GCGASHLASATGNY
+1219 GN
-1233 PQIWCANSITNTT
+1233 AVSIQNTT
-1246 LNAGTFGYASGARE
+1246 LNAGTFGYATQSRE
-1260 NGWRQM
+1260 NGWRQL
-1266 QYGIKFSF
+1266 QYGLKFSF

>member
-1 MKIHRLNSNNAFD
+1 MKIQRLNSNNVFD
-14 KLWVIGSLVAVL
+14 KLCAIASLLVVL
-26 ALLLCTASGASA
+26 ALVLSSASGARA

-43 DVRGTIMDEQGAAVA
+43 DVRGTIMDEMGAAVA

-70 LSRGTK
+70 LTRNAT
-76 SGSDGS
+76 SGSDGA

-89 LGPYNVHVTHAGFKA
+89 LGTYNIHVTHAGFKA
-104 ETQTGIVLHV
+104 ETQTGIALHV
-114 NDSLVVNVSLKVGA
+114 NDSLVVNVGLKVGA

-152 IEASQVSELPLNGRN
+152 IQGSQVSELPLNGRN

-173 LIPGVAPAEAFSV
+173 LVPGVAPAEAFSV

-228 PSTESIEEFKIERNS
+228 PSTESIQEFKIERNS

-254 TISLVTKSGT
+254 TISLVTKSGS
-264 NDFHGSA
+264 NDFHGSVY
-271 FYSGRNDKLNAY
+271 YSGRNDKLNAY

-291 NYVNGVIQNCPKNKF
+291 PTCPKNKF
-306 RGNDYGFTIG
+306 RGNDYGFTVG

-335 IEGLTANN
+335 IEGLTATN
-343 HVPTIGERTGNF
+343 HVPTMAERGGDF
-355 ADVAACPASAA
+355 SDVAACPASA
-366 NKAKGVN
+366 N
-373 DFGFPIDSTTGAPA
+373 TGYPA
-387 LHDPA
+387 GGLHDPTA
-392 GPVGNASFGSSIPSG
+392 NPGTFTFGNTIPAARLDAVGQ
-407 RLSPGGELA
+407 LLL
-416 MTQYPNPTLTYT
+416 TQYPAPTLAWS
-428 STSCP
+428 STACP
-433 FINWTASQNVPT
+433 NLNWTASQNVPT

-451 ARGDINITKTLTL
+451 ARGDINLTKTLTL

-471 HWVLGPP
+471 SWQIGPP

-510 IGATAVND
+510 IGSNAVND

-532 SNLPLEQKL
+532 SNLALEQKL
-541 NDAMPTFF
+541 NDSMPTFF
-549 PLSGKRYGD
+549 PLAGKRYGD

-571 HLPSVWTIAPW
+571 HLPSVWTISPW

-597 VRGRHTLKFGGI
+597 VKSRHTLKFGAI
-609 FSRNSK
+609 YSRNSK

-623 FGGLFGAVGYN
+623 FGGMFGAVGYN
-634 GCNGTVTKDA
+634 GCNGKLVP
-644 MGNPILPCPNGAGNL
+644 GQCPFTTAGSFT

-664 ADNLLLN
+664 ADQLLQG

-676 SEASNININDIRWRN
+676 SEASNININDIRWQN
-691 TEFYGADT
+691 TEFYAADT
-699 FRLSNRLTV
+699 FRMTNRFTV

-736 AALGNATCNG
+736 PALGTATCNG

-762 GMAGPNRALWNNNNH
+762 GMPGPNRALWNNNNH
-777 MFAPRLSFAYDPTGK
+777 MFAPRLSVAYDPTGR

-807 DRLYP
+807 DRLYA

-831 RFIDSITQPPA
+831 RFADSITQPGA
-842 CAPNCFGQGLGNAT
+842 CAPTCFGQGLGNAA

-869 QYNLTIQHELFHNAV
+869 QYNLTVQHELFHNAV

-894 VHWEIRSDINGIHAA
+894 VHWEIRSDINAVPEA
-909 DRLAYLQDSAC
+909 DRLTFVQDQ
-920 SKSLGNC
+920 GN
-927 LDANG
+927 A
-932 KPEDANP
+932 A
-939 ARTALRPFGP
+939 AQAALRPLDALKGN
-949 LRGDNSL
+949 NSL

-964 SSYNALQALF
+964 SSYNSLQALF
-974 NMRFTRNSIFQ
+974 NMRFTRGSIFQ

-998 LIDTPALNVDPYN
+998 LIDTPALNVDHNN
-1011 PRASRGPDL
+1011 PSASRGPDL
-1020 LNRPQILVANVVYNL
+1020 LNRPQILVANLVYNL
-1035 PTLQAQQKFVRGA
+1035 PALQDQQKFVRGA
-1048 LGSWEISGIVNL
+1048 LGSWEVSGIVNL
-1060 ATGPSLTPTINSIA
+1060 ATGPSLTPVISSIQGVSDPWG
-1074 NLGDP
+1074 LG
-1079 SGTGSNSLERPMR
+1079 STGLQRPVR

-1097 CRTSG
+1097 CRASG

-1112 AYTMNGFVLGQIGSS
+1112 AYTMNGFVLGSNGTS
-1127 GVGICSGPGNSDL
+1127 GVGICQGPGNSDV
-1140 DASLRKNFKLTERV
+1140 DSSLRKNFKLTERV
-1154 RVQFQFDFF
+1154 KMQFQFDFF
-1163 NAFNHPQY
+1163 NLFNHPQY

-1179 LNFNAPKLTV
+1179 LNFNAVNSVGSPEFKDAAGNGT
-1189 DDPTSAEF
+1189 TS
-1197 LDSAGAP
+1197 
-1204 IYPRTNPAPMSSPFT
+1204 I
-1219 GCGASHLASATGNY
+1219 
-1233 PQIWCANSITNTT
+1233 ANAVSIQNTT
-1246 LNAGTFGYASGARE
+1246 LNAGTFGYATQSRE
-1260 NGWRQM
+1260 NGWRQI
-1266 QYGIKFSF
+1266 QYGLKFSF

>member
-1 MKIHRLNSNNAFD
+1 MNIRFSNSNKANGTGR
-14 KLWVIGSLVAVL
+14 VIGSLLAL
-26 ALLLCTASGASA
+26 IALLLCTSVAARA
-38 QVTTA
+38 QVVTA
-43 DVRGTIMDEQGAAVA
+43 SVRGTITDEQGASVA
-58 GADVSITNAQTG
+58 GADVTITNSATG
-70 LSRGTK
+70 YSRTAKTGV
-76 SGSDGS
+76 DGQ
-82 YSFTELP
+82 YSFQELP
-89 LGPYNVHVTHAGFKA
+89 LGVYTLRASHSGFKS
-104 ETQTGIVLHV
+104 ETQTGVTLHV
-114 NDSLVVNVSLKVGA
+114 NDSLVLNVSLKVGA
-128 ISESVTVEASP
+128 ITETVEVEAAP
-139 VAVETTSGELTGL
+139 VAVETTNGELTGL

-228 PSTESIEEFKIERNS
+228 PSTESIQEFKIERNS

-254 TISLVTKSGT
+254 TISLITKSGS
-264 NDFHGSA
+264 NAFHGSA
-271 FYSGRNDKLNAY
+271 YYSGRNDKLNTY

-291 NYVNGVIQNCPKNKF
+291 PTCAKNKF
-306 RGNDYGFTIG
+306 RGNDYGYTIG
-316 GPVKKGKVFFF
+316 GPVKKDKIFFF
-327 YSEEWNKR
+327 WSQEWNKR
-335 IEGLTANN
+335 IEGLTASA
-343 HVPTIGERTGNF
+343 HVPTLGERTGNF

-373 DFGFPIDSTTGAPA
+373 DFGFPIDPVTGAPA

-392 GPVGNASFGSSIPSG
+392 GPVGNASLGSSIPAA
-407 RLSPGGELA
+407 RQSPGALLA
-416 MTQYPNPTLTYT
+416 LTQYPAPTLAYT

-433 FINWTASQNVPT
+433 FTNWTASQNVPT

-451 ARGDINITKTLTL
+451 ARGDFNITKTLTL
-464 MLKFTND
+464 MLKYTND
-471 HWVLGPP
+471 SWQIGPP

-484 GNNSL
+484 GNNNL

-495 WNQPGRIAA
+495 WSQPGRIAA

-510 IGATAVND
+510 IGASAVND

-527 ITIQP
+527 ITINP
-532 SNLPLEQKL
+532 TNLALETAL
-541 NDAMPTFF
+541 NNAIPTFF
-549 PLSGKRYGD
+549 PISDKRYGD
-558 KGPSVWYSGWGNA
+558 KGPSIWFSGWGNA

-582 ANAQDLYTWQDDFSI
+582 ANAQDLYTWQDDFS
-597 VRGRHTLKFGGI
+597 VVKSRHTLKFGAI
-609 FSRNSK
+609 YSRNSK

-634 GCNGTVTKDA
+634 GCTNAVVPGQ
-644 MGNPILPCPNGAGNL
+644 CPNASGNL

-664 ADNLLLN
+664 SDLLLKN

-676 SEASNININDIRWRN
+676 SEASTININDIRWQN
-691 TEFYGADT
+691 TEFYAADT
-699 FRLSNRLTV
+699 FRVTSRFTL

-713 YSLLPNPYFND
+713 YSLLPNPYFAD

-736 AALGNATCNG
+736 PALGTATCNG
-746 LLYPPD
+746 LLYSPGL
-752 KPNPCPAGTG
+752 KANPCPANSG
-762 GMAGPNRALWNNNNH
+762 GMPGPNRALWNNNNH
-777 MFAPRLSFAYDPTGK
+777 MFAPRLSMAWDPTGK

-797 RAGAGQFFNR
+797 RVGAGQFFNR
-807 DRLYP
+807 DRLYA

-823 GNFTTTNG
+823 GNFTTSAG
-831 RFIDSITQPPA
+831 RFIDNINQPGA
-842 CAPNCFGQGLGNAT
+842 CAPPATATGCFSQGLGNAA

-869 QYNLTIQHELFHNAV
+869 QYNFTIQHEIFRNAV

-894 VHWEIRSDINGIHAA
+894 LHWEIRSDVNGVHAP
-909 DRLAYLQDSAC
+909 DRLTYIQDSAC
-920 SKSLGNC
+920 SVSAANC
-927 LDANG
+927 LDSNG
-932 KPEDANP
+932 VPQSSNA

-949 LRGDNSL
+949 LKGDNSL

-1020 LNRPQILVANVVYNL
+1020 LNRPQILVANMVYNL
-1035 PTLQAQQKFVRGA
+1035 PTLQNRDKFVRGA
-1048 LGSWEISGIVNL
+1048 FGSWEISTIVNL

-1092 VPGQP
+1092 VAGQP
-1097 CRTSG
+1097 CRASG

-1112 AYTMNGFVLGQIGSS
+1112 AYTMNGFELGKIGSS
-1127 GVGICSGPGNSDL
+1127 GVGICSGPGNSDV
-1140 DASLRKNFKLTERV
+1140 DFSLRKNFKLTERV

-1163 NAFNHPQY
+1163 NLFNHPQY

-1179 LNFNAPKLTV
+1179 LNFNAPQLTV
-1189 DDPTSAEF
+1189 DQASSAEF
-1197 LDSAGAP
+1197 LDSAGNP
-1204 IYPRTNPAPMSSPFT
+1204 IYPRTNPAPLGKPFT
-1219 GCGASHLASATGNY
+1219 GCGGNHLASATGTS
-1233 PQIWCANSITNTT
+1233 PQIWCAASITNTT
-1246 LNAGTFGYASGARE
+1246 LNPGTFGYATQSRE
-1260 NGWRQM
+1260 NGWRQL
-1266 QYGIKFSF
+1266 QYGLKISF

>member
-1 MKIHRLNSNNAFD
+1 MKNNFVDVNKSASRLRVLVTLFCVAA
-14 KLWVIGSLVAVL
+14 LVLCASLPAN
-26 ALLLCTASGASA
+26 A
-38 QVTTA
+38 QVVTA
-43 DVRGTIMDEQGAAVA
+43 AVRGTVTDEQGAALA
-58 GADVSITNAQTG
+58 GAEVTITNVDTG
-70 LSRGTK
+70 FARSAK
-76 SGSDGS
+76 SGGDGE
-82 YSFTELP
+82 YNFPDLP
-89 LGPYNVHVTHAGFKA
+89 LGTYKINVTHAGFKG
-104 ETQTGIVLHV
+104 ETQTGIALHT

-128 ISESVTVEASP
+128 VSETVTVEASP
-139 VAVETTSGELTGL
+139 IAVETTNGELSTL
-152 IEASQVSELPLNGRN
+152 IQAGQVSELPLNGRN

-173 LIPGVAPAEAFSV
+173 LVPGVAPAEAFSV

-228 PSTESIEEFKIERNS
+228 PSTESIQEFKIERNS

-264 NDFHGSA
+264 NDFHGSVY
-271 FYSGRNDKLNAY
+271 YSGRNDKLNAY

-291 NYVNGVIQNCPKNKF
+291 PTPLSSLTCPKNKF
-306 RGNDYGFTIG
+306 RGNDYGYTIG

-327 YSEEWNKR
+327 WSQEWNKR
-335 IEGLTANN
+335 IEGLTANA
-343 HVPTIGERTGNF
+343 HVPTMAERTGDF
-355 ADVAACPASAA
+355 SDLAACPASA
-366 NKAKGVN
+366 G
-373 DFGFPIDSTTGAPA
+373 TGYPA
-387 LHDPA
+387 GGLHDPTTAPGTFGFA
-392 GPVGNASFGSSIPSG
+392 GAANTNVLPTARI
-407 RLSPGGELA
+407 SPGGALA
-416 MTQYPNPTLTYT
+416 LTEYPAPTLAYT

-451 ARGDINITKTLTL
+451 ARGDINLTKSLTL
-464 MLKFTND
+464 MLKYTND
-471 HWVLGPP
+471 SWQIGPP

-484 GNNSL
+484 GNNNL

-510 IGATAVND
+510 IGPTAVND

-527 ITIQP
+527 IHILP
-532 SNLPLEQKL
+532 SNLGLEQKL

-558 KGPSVWYSGWGNA
+558 KGPSVWFSGWGNA
-571 HLPSVWTIAPW
+571 HLPSVWTISPW
-582 ANAQDLYTWQDDFSI
+582 NNAQDLYTVQDDFSM
-597 VRGRHTLKFGGI
+597 VKGRHTLKFGGVY
-609 FSRNSK
+609 SRNSK

-634 GCNGTVTKDA
+634 GCAGTVNA
-644 MGNPILPCPNGAGNL
+644 ACPNKSGNL

-664 ADNLLLN
+664 ADVLLQN
-671 MAFNW
+671 MSFNW
-676 SEASNININDIRWRN
+676 SEASNININDIRWHN
-691 TEFYGADT
+691 TEFYAADT
-699 FRLSNRLTV
+699 FRMTNKFTV

-713 YSLLPNPYFND
+713 YSLLPNPYFDD

-736 AALGNATCNG
+736 PALGNATCNG

-762 GMAGPNRALWNNNNH
+762 GMPGPNRALWNNNNH
-777 MFAPRLSFAYDPTGK
+777 MIAPRLSFAYDPTGR

-797 RAGAGQFFNR
+797 RAGGGQFFNR
-807 DRLYP
+807 DRLYA

-831 RFIDSITQPPA
+831 RFIDSITQPGA
-842 CAPNCFGQGLGNAT
+842 CAPNCFGQGLGNAA

-869 QYNLTIQHELFHNAV
+869 QYNLTVQHELFKNAV

-894 VHWEIRSDINGIHAA
+894 VHWEIRSDINAVPEA
-909 DRLAYLQDSAC
+909 SRLTYVQDS
-920 SKSLGNC
+920 GN
-927 LDANG
+927 G
-932 KPEDANP
+932 S
-939 ARTALRPFGP
+939 ARAALRPFGP
-949 LRGDNSL
+949 LKGDNSL

-974 NMRFTRNSIFQ
+974 NMRFSRNSIFQ

-998 LIDTPALNVDPYN
+998 LIDTPALNVDHYN
-1011 PRASRGPDL
+1011 PSASRGPDL
-1020 LNRPQILVANVVYNL
+1020 LNRPQIFVANLVYNL
-1035 PTLQAQQKFVRGA
+1035 PTLQNQQKFVRGA
-1048 LGSWEISGIVNL
+1048 LGSWEISGIVDL
-1060 ATGPSLTPTINSIA
+1060 ASGPSLTPTINSIQ

-1097 CRTSG
+1097 CRVSG

-1112 AYTMNGFVLGQIGSS
+1112 AYTMNGFQLGQIGSS
-1127 GVGICSGPGNSDL
+1127 GVGICTGPGNSDV
-1140 DASLRKNFKLTERV
+1140 DSSLRKNFKLTERV
-1154 RVQFQFDFF
+1154 RMQFQFDFF
-1163 NAFNHPQY
+1163 NLFNHPQY
-1171 QASALNMG
+1171 QASSLNMG
-1179 LNFNAPKLTV
+1179 LNFNAVNSAASPEFKTASGAGT
-1189 DDPTSAEF
+1189 TSLSNAV
-1197 LDSAGAP
+1197 
-1204 IYPRTNPAPMSSPFT
+1204 
-1219 GCGASHLASATGNY
+1219 
-1233 PQIWCANSITNTT
+1233 SIQNTT
-1246 LNAGTFGYASGARE
+1246 LNPGTFGYATQARE
-1260 NGWRQM
+1260 NGWRTM
-1266 QYGIKFSF
+1266 QYGLKISF